1 MPNHNHNSIQKYTTS
16 TADKITVDAMS
27 VDEMSVD
34 QMPFF
39 KSLKDNNLH
48 GLRQTL

>member
-1 MPNHNHNSIQKYTTS
+1 MPNHNHNCIQKYTTS
-16 TADKITVDAMS
+16 IADKITVDAMS

-39 KSLKDNNLH
+39 RGLKDNNLH
-48 GLRQTL
+48 GLRQT